1 MNFIKISETV
11 SEAHGM
17 GNNWE
22 ETITKVYKCPRGKSS
37 ITTEIETTT
46 GHKNIC
52 TTIDCLSCVKKY
64 RIANGN
70 SRNWSIELIDQA
82 IVTMQG
88 E

>member
-1 MNFIKISETV
+1 
-11 SEAHGM
+11 M

-46 GHKNIC
+46 RHKNIC

-82 IVTMQG
+82 IVTRQG

>member
-1 MNFIKISETV
+1 MNLIKISETV

-17 GNNWE
+17 GNTWG
-22 ETITKVYKCPRGKSS
+22 ETITKVYKCPCGDNT

-52 TTIDCLSCVKKY
+52 TAIDCLSCAKKY
-64 RIANGN
+64 YIINEN
-70 SRNWSIELIDQA
+70 SRNWSIELIDK
-82 IVTMQG
+82 